1 MKTNNTH
8 SKSNGAIAE
17 DIAYSYLLKQG
28 FSLITKNFY
37 SRFGEIDLIMKDGT
51 TTVSLEVKMRTK
63 GIACGA
69 ESITYTKQQKLVKTA
84 NYYLLKYAKI
94 DIPCRFDA
102 VIITDI
108 NHISWLKNIIS

>member
-8 SKSNGAIAE
+8 SKSIGAIAE
-17 DIAYSYLLKQG
+17 DIAYSYLLKEG
-28 FSLITKNFY
+28 LSLVVKNFY
-37 SRFGEIDLIMKDGT
+37 SRFGEIDLIMRDDT
-51 TTVSLEVKMRTK
+51 TTVFVEVKMRTK
-63 GIACGA
+63 GFDCGV
-69 ESITYTKQQKLVKTA
+69 ESITYKKQQKLVKTA
-84 NYYLLKYAKI
+84 NYYLLRYAKI